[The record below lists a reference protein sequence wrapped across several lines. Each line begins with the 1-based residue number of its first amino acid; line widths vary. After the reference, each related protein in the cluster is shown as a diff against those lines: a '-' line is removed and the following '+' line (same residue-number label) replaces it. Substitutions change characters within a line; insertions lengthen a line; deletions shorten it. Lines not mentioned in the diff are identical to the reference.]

1 MKVTRDVV
9 SQRIAQ
15 YVKTIMLPSLKG
27 GKKDNWTKFKLGA
40 ACTMGWLG
48 ISDKQFEDMKEYGFV
63 DSEGNI
69 DVDLVRKAVM
79 GGVAEAGGEVYV
91 EKLGLWLSSD
101 DLTKLLNF
109 VETGVLGQ
117 N

>member
-1 MKVTRDVV
+1 MKVSRELANG
-9 SQRIAQ
+9 RIAQ
-15 YVKTIMLPSLKG
+15 YVKTVMLPSLKG
-27 GKKDNWTKFKLGA
+27 GKKDNWIKFKLGA
-40 ACTMGWLG
+40 AYTMGWLG
-48 ISDKQFEDMKEYGFV
+48 VSDKQFEDMKEYGFV

-101 DLTKLLNF
+101 DITKMLNF
-109 VETGVLGQ
+109 VETGAQ
-117 N
+117 S